1 MRDLRGRFFAK
12 AGALILATLLA
23 AGSVLSYIATIA
35 IWSGYG
41 TAPSYFDDLL
51 CRDTMEGAM
60 YNALYL
66 VTESGSSMSSEYA
79 YRQETMYA
87 GFAYEVYYGAPGDG
101 MLLGSGGSREN
112 ADVGLETS
120 MTVETSAP
128 PPSDNALSPDIAGE
142 ESTQGDLTVQTDA
155 SSAAGYYTVV
165 GRLYQDLPSYGE
177 FALSSRLYHTIHPI
191 SSISMFLT
199 VLLGLGAVL
208 SLIFLF
214 CAAGHRAGVEG
225 IVPNWQDRIPLELYF
240 AGDALLLYVTLVMA
254 DSAVTSASS
263 STYGVGYLSGF
274 AACILLAWLICL
286 AALMTIATRL
296 KLGKWWRNSLCYLLL
311 RFLFSC
317 CRRLW
322 QIVGNFFQILPAA
335 WRAVLLVCGIL
346 AAQTFLTMVMFLSYN
361 GGPAF
366 LVALVLD
373 LVVIMG
379 TAWLCRQLQQIRDM
393 GASLAAGNLEAKIDT
408 RKMFRDIRVHA
419 ENLNAIGTGMTRAV
433 EQRMKSERLKT
444 ELITNVSHDI
454 KTPLTSI
461 VNYVDLLEKEDLPE
475 KATEYL
481 AVLDRQSKRLKKL
494 TEDLV
499 EASKASTGNVSVRL
513 TPILVNEI
521 VHQAIG
527 DYDERLTAGKLE
539 VIVTTYEG
547 NLNAMAD
554 GRLLWR
560 VLDNLLSNVCKY
572 ALAGT
577 RVYIDLST
585 RDNRV
590 AVSMKNISRDP
601 LNVNADEL
609 MERFVRGDTSRHT
622 EGSGLGLNIA
632 KSLMELMG
640 GTFSLSVDGDLFK
653 AELTLRQVPEDFQ
666 SSVQPS

>member
-1 MRDLRGRFFAK
+1 MV
-12 AGALILATLLA
+12 LATVLA
-23 AGSVLSYIATIA
+23 AGAVLCYIATA
-35 IWSGYG
+35 AVWNGYA
-41 TAPSYFDDLL
+41 TAPTYYEDVL
-51 CRDTMEGAM
+51 CRETMTDAM

-66 VTESGSSMSSEYA
+66 VTEPDSYMQPEYA
-79 YRQETMYA
+79 YWQEVQYP
-87 GFAYEVYYGAPGDG
+87 GLAYEVYYGGAEDG
-101 MLLGSGGSREN
+101 VLLGAGGQQEN
-112 ADVGLETS
+112 AAVGREDTL
-120 MTVETSAP
+120 TVETSAP
-128 PPSDNALSPDIAGE
+128 PPADSSEAS
-142 ESTQGDLTVQTDA
+142 QGDLLPA
-155 SSAAGYYTVV
+155 ESSGCYTVV
-165 GRLYQDLPSYGE
+165 GTLYQDLPSYGS
-177 FALSSRLYHTIHPI
+177 FRLSYRLYNLLHPVAGI
-191 SSISMFLT
+191 STL
-199 VLLGLGAVL
+199 LLGLCVLGALLCLV
-208 SLIFLF
+208 FLL
-214 CAAGHRAGVEG
+214 CAAGHRSGTAG

-240 AGDALLLYVTLVMA
+240 IGDAVLLYITLVMA
-254 DSAVTSASS
+254 DSIASS
-263 STYGVGYLSGF
+263 GGSVYDGEFLGRMGGVFLCVLMGWV
-274 AACILLAWLICL
+274 ILL

-317 CRRLW
+317 FRRIW
-322 QIVGNFFQILPAA
+322 RAVGEFFQILPVA
-335 WRAVLLVCGIL
+335 WRAVVLVGGIL
-346 AAQTFLTMVMFLSYN
+346 AAQTFLTLAMFISYYNN
-361 GGPAF
+361 GLFF
-366 LVALVLD
+366 LVTLALDVL
-373 LVVIMG
+373 VIMG
-379 TAWLCRQLQQIRDM
+379 TACLCRQLQQIRDM
-393 GASLAAGNLEAKIDT
+393 GAALAAGNLEAKIDT
-408 RKMFRDIRVHA
+408 RKMARDIKRHA
-419 ENLNAIGTGMTRAV
+419 ENLNAIGTGMTKAV

-499 EASKASTGNVSVRL
+499 EASKASTGNVAVRL

-539 VIVTTYEG
+539 VVVSTYEG
-547 NLNAMAD
+547 NLNALAD

-577 RVYIDLST
+577 RVYIDLIS
-585 RDNRV
+585 RNDRV
-590 AVSMKNISRDP
+590 VVSMKNISRDP

-609 MERFVRGDTSRHT
+609 MERFVRGDSSRHT

-640 GTFSLSVDGDLFK
+640 GTFALSVDGDLFK
-653 AELTLRQVPEDFQ
+653 AELTLRQVPDDAPILSTVPKE
-666 SSVQPS
+666 

>member
-12 AGALILATLLA
+12 AGALILATVLA
-23 AGSVLSYIATIA
+23 AGAVLSYVATVA

-51 CRDTMEGAM
+51 CRDAMEGAM

-66 VTESGSSMSSEYA
+66 VTESGSSPSSEYA
-79 YRQETMYA
+79 YRQETLYA
-87 GFAYEVYYGAPGDG
+87 GFGYEVYYGDPDAGL
-101 MLLGSGGSREN
+101 LLGSGGLREN
-112 ADVGLETS
+112 AVVGLETT
-120 MTVETSAP
+120 MTVETSAA
-128 PPSDNALSPDIAGE
+128 PPSDTSGEASPEGTAE
-142 ESTQGDLTVQTDA
+142 
-155 SSAAGYYTVV
+155 AAGYYTVV
-165 GRLYQDLPSYGE
+165 GRLYQDLPSYGQ
-177 FALSSRLYHTIHPI
+177 FALSGRLYDTVHPLSGI
-191 SSISMFLT
+191 SEFLT

-208 SLIFLF
+208 CLLFLF
-214 CAAGHRAGVEG
+214 CAAGHRDGVEG

-254 DSAVTSASS
+254 DSAVSSASGS
-263 STYGVGYLSGF
+263 SYGVGYLSGLLP
-274 AACILLAWLICL
+274 CILLGWLICL

-311 RFLFSC
+311 RFLVSC

-322 QIVGNFFQILPAA
+322 RGMGDLLQILPVA
-335 WRAVLLVCGIL
+335 WRAVLLVGGIL

-366 LVALVLD
+366 LIALVLD
-373 LVVIMG
+373 LAVILA

-393 GASLAAGNLEAKIDT
+393 GASLAAGDLEAKIDT
-408 RKMFRDIRVHA
+408 RKMFRDIRVHG

-461 VNYVDLLEKEDLPE
+461 VNYVDLLEKEELPG
-475 KATEYL
+475 KAAEYL

-499 EASKASTGNVSVRL
+499 EASKASTSNVAVRL

-577 RVYIDLST
+577 RVYIDLSS
-585 RDNRV
+585 RDGRV

-601 LNVNADEL
+601 LNVNAEEL
-609 MERFVRGDTSRHT
+609 MERFVRGDASRHT

-653 AELTLRQVPEDFQ
+653 AELTLRQVPDTDPHAPEA
-666 SSVQPS
+666 

>member
-12 AGALILATLLA
+12 AGALILATVLA
-23 AGSVLSYIATIA
+23 AGAVLSYVATVA

-51 CRDTMEGAM
+51 CRDAMEGAM

-66 VTESGSSMSSEYA
+66 VTESGSSPSSEYA
-79 YRQETMYA
+79 YRQETLYA
-87 GFAYEVYYGAPGDG
+87 GFGYEVYYGDPDAGL
-101 MLLGSGGSREN
+101 LLGSGGLREN
-112 ADVGLETS
+112 AVVGLETT
-120 MTVETSAP
+120 MTVETSAA
-128 PPSDNALSPDIAGE
+128 PPSDTSGEASPEGTAE
-142 ESTQGDLTVQTDA
+142 
-155 SSAAGYYTVV
+155 AAGYYTVV
-165 GRLYQDLPSYGE
+165 GRLYQDLPSYGQ
-177 FALSSRLYHTIHPI
+177 FALSGRLYDTVHPLSGI
-191 SSISMFLT
+191 SEFLT

-208 SLIFLF
+208 CLLFLF
-214 CAAGHRAGVEG
+214 CAAGHRDGVEG

-254 DSAVTSASS
+254 DSAVSSASGS
-263 STYGVGYLSGF
+263 SYGVGYLSGLLP
-274 AACILLAWLICL
+274 CILLGWLICL

-311 RFLFSC
+311 RFLVSC

-322 QIVGNFFQILPAA
+322 RGMGDLLQILPVA
-335 WRAVLLVCGIL
+335 WRAVLLVGGIL

-366 LVALVLD
+366 LIALVLD
-373 LVVIMG
+373 LAVILA

-393 GASLAAGNLEAKIDT
+393 GASLAAGDLEAKIDT
-408 RKMFRDIRVHA
+408 RKMFRDIRVHG

-461 VNYVDLLEKEDLPE
+461 VNYVDLLEKEELPG
-475 KATEYL
+475 KAAEYL

-499 EASKASTGNVSVRL
+499 EASKASTGNVAVRL

-577 RVYIDLST
+577 RVYIDLSS
-585 RDNRV
+585 RDGRV

-601 LNVNADEL
+601 LNVNAEEL
-609 MERFVRGDTSRHT
+609 MERFVRGDASRHT

-653 AELTLRQVPEDFQ
+653 AELTLRQVPDTDPHAPEA
-666 SSVQPS
+666 